1 MDTLHEE
8 RIYLVG
14 FSFIRV
20 IDHTLVLHGGRPLGL
35 VGPSRGWKSSMKIQM
50 GRCPARGLLSSAF
63 LLPLGLLESSARRL
77 GRDVPSPGP
86 SSTRRTR
93 WGVGP
98 GLCLSAPLVSLPVVA
113 APAATPRRR
122 ERKGGVR
129 HRKRKPQEPSTKPRR
144 SGCGAAC

>member
-63 LLPLGLLESSARRL
+63 LLPLGLLESSARSL

-86 SSTRRTR
+86 SSTQAHGARAGASGRA
-93 WGVGP
+93 
-98 GLCLSAPLVSLPVVA
+98 SASA
-113 APAATPRRR
+113 SPR
-122 ERKGGVR
+122 
-129 HRKRKPQEPSTKPRR
+129 PWFPYQY
-144 SGCGAAC
+144 